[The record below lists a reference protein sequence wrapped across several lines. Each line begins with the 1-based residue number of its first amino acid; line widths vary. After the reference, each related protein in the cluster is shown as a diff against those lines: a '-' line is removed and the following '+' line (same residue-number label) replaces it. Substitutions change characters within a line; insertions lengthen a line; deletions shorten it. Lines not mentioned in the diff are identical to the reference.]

1 MPFQG
6 SLGHAFIARS
16 IRAHAPPAS
25 GVFGISNRRQW
36 LFIGSADNIQAALLE
51 YSTAGNPILAGLEP
65 AGFNFEVCDRG
76 DCDTRQKRLVGEYHP
91 VCNS

>member
-1 MPFQG
+1 MPFQY
-6 SLGHAFIARS
+6 SLGHALVARS
-16 IRAHAPPAS
+16 IRAHAPVAS
-25 GVFGISNRRQW
+25 GVFGISNRREW
-36 LFIGSADNIQAALLE
+36 LLIGSTDNIQAALLE